1 MANEITDENNQNL
14 SEEETEEINGNEDG
28 EEDESQFDDP
38 EGFVDTI
45 SDKDLLGDVL
55 AKRPSPE
62 DGIDSLIVV
71 DNVPVVGQDRL
82 DKLKNVI
89 KKVFSKFG
97 KIVNEFYPEE
107 NGKTKG

>member
-1 MANEITDENNQNL
+1 M
-14 SEEETEEINGNEDG
+14 
-28 EEDESQFDDP
+28 
-38 EGFVDTI
+38 
-45 SDKDLLGDVL
+45 LGDVL

-71 DNVPVVGQDRL
+71 DNVPVVGEDRL
-82 DKLKNVI
+82 DKLRNVI

-107 NGKTKG
+107 NGKTKGLESFIEIILIAGFHSALSCSRWRLTCS